1 MRIAEVN
8 IDSEDWMRRCCSQLI
23 LRDVEL
29 SEVDALLLAEDMCA
43 DRGWRAMTP
52 EDAAD
57 ALHLL
62 DSSPPP
68 IE

>member
-1 MRIAEVN
+1 MRRTEVN
-8 IDSEDWMRRCCSQLI
+8 IDSEAWMRRCCSRLI
-23 LRDVEL
+23 LRDVEM

-43 DRGWRAMTP
+43 DCGWRAMTP

-62 DSSPPP
+62 DSSLPPD
-68 IE
+68 